1 MQSDVEK
8 FMILLEEKYGEV
20 SGDVFLVF
28 MTGTLCYSL
37 IQNWGK
43 TECQPL
49 GILYEEPREISQ
61 IADDLKIFSKNHVHV
76 LDKQVE
82 TKLAGIHDDVA
93 FVIADSQKPE
103 ALVGLIRKAEM
114 GRMGEEKWSAP
125 LVLAF
130 RFEFPKEV
138 SDELLLL
145 PLGEMV
151 IRYQINIQ
159 DEKRRFLQKMVKF
172 VKENASLVQWRV
184 EKMGK
189 TEEIPRFWKIAIEM
203 LDLLAEREQA
213 EEKEGDIQSR
223 LLDSVR
229 QFIHRSEEAA
239 DNSGLADAFLREFR
253 EAYKLFPFIP
263 RFDAQQS
270 DSVKNAI
277 IVTERE
283 YLMTDETFE
292 KIAKPL
298 QHHTSSLRQI
308 KEALLEK
315 EILKTEGR
323 SRRYF
328 TKKQSFKNEFGDWER
343 VRLIHLDREK
353 MDEADGLDLLEISEM
368 YWKEETQ
375 VCELHLVRK

>member
-28 MTGTLCYSL
+28 MAGTLCYSL

-82 TKLAGIHDDVA
+82 AKLAEIHDDAA

-103 ALVGLIRKAEM
+103 AVAGLIRKAGM

-130 RFEFPKEV
+130 RFKLPKEV
-138 SDELLLL
+138 SDEVLLL
-145 PLGEMV
+145 PLWEMD
-151 IRYQINIQ
+151 IRYQINVQ
-159 DEKRRFLQKMVKF
+159 DEKRRFLQGMVKF
-172 VKENASLVQWRV
+172 VKENTALIQWKVRKIKNV
-184 EKMGK
+184 DV
-189 TEEIPRFWKIAIEM
+189 IPKFWRITIELIALM
-203 LDLLAEREQA
+203 AERELT
-213 EEKEGDIQSR
+213 EEKDGNIRSQ
-223 LLDSVR
+223 LLYSVR
-229 QFIHRSEEAA
+229 QFIRRSEDAA
-239 DNSGLADAFLREFR
+239 DNSGLADAFLREFK
-253 EAYKLFPFIP
+253 EAYQLIPFV
-263 RFDAQQS
+263 RRSDVQS
-270 DSVKNAI
+270 LDSAKNAI
-277 IVTERE
+277 VVTEQE
-283 YLMTDETFE
+283 YWLVDEIFE

-298 QHHTSSLRQI
+298 LPHTSSLQQI

-315 EILKTEGR
+315 DILRTEGR
-323 SRRYF
+323 FRKYY
-328 TKKQSFKNEFGDWER
+328 TKKESFQNDFGDWER
-343 VRLIHLDREK
+343 VRLIHLERGK
-353 MDEADGLDLLEISEM
+353 IDETDGLNLLEISEM
-368 YWKEETQ
+368 YWKEEDKR
-375 VCELHLVRK
+375 CGLCLVRK